1 MNDLFDIIEDNK
13 KTSQPIQKPYKNLN
27 TKKLVK
33 KNNSYTAEN
42 ITILEGLE
50 PVRKRPGMYIG
61 GIDSKALHHLFNEV
75 IDNCVDEVVAGYAD
89 TIDIVLDQNNTITVS
104 DNGRGIPIDPHP
116 KQPNKSALEIIMTT
130 LHAGG
135 KFDNDSYKTSGGLHG
150 VGISVVNALSEH
162 LTVEVIR
169 DKNLYIQEYKF
180 GKPVTKLEKKGVTKS
195 NDGTSITF
203 KPDYTIFDPTIN
215 FEATE
220 IIEIIKTKAY
230 LVGGLK
236 INWHNKT
243 EHNPELQSLSFYYP
257 NGINDFVNEDIDKKY
272 LLIPNTFSGSSTTK
286 SKDGKVEW
294 SLLWSA
300 SDKNK
305 FKSFCNTIPT
315 IYGGTHE
322 NAFKSAI
329 LKSIKNYAEIIGIRN
344 SKIITL
350 DDIVSCMDGV
360 LSIFINEPEFQGQTK
375 EKLSSKIATTITGSI
390 IADNFD
396 HWLSENSSEAE
407 KLINFFIS
415 TANSRISKKY
425 EKDLNRKSALRKL
438 RLPGKLADCLE
449 EKAEGTELFIVE
461 GDSAGGSAKQ
471 ARDKKYQAVL
481 PLRGKILNVANSS
494 AQKYYQNQQLKDL
507 VQALGCGTSD
517 KYSDENLRYEK
528 VIIMT
533 DADVDGAHIA
543 ALLITFFFKEM
554 PQLIVNNHLFIAA
567 PPLYKITGGNNI
579 VYAIDDNDREMI
591 IEKQFKKS
599 KVEISRFKGLGEML
613 PNQLRDTTM
622 NKETRKL
629 IQVSIHNSPMEYYE
643 LIIDQLMGSK
653 ADARFK
659 FIQENANFYTNT

>member
-1 MNDLFDIIEDNK
+1 MNDLFDIIEDDK
-13 KTSQPIQKPYKNLN
+13 KASQPIQKPSKNIN
-27 TKKLVK
+27 TKKPST

-61 GIDSKALHHLFNEV
+61 GVDSKALHHLFNEV
-75 IDNCVDEVVAGYAD
+75 IDNCVDEVVAGFAD
-89 TIDIVLDQNNTITVS
+89 AIDVVLDHDNIITIS

-135 KFDNDSYKTSGGLHG
+135 KFDNESYKTSGGLHG

-162 LTVEVIR
+162 LKVQVVR
-169 DKNLYIQEYKF
+169 DKNLYIQEYEL
-180 GKPVTKLEKKGVTKS
+180 GKPVTKLEKKGSTKA

-215 FEATE
+215 FEASE

-236 INWHNKT
+236 INWQNNT
-243 EHNPELQSLSFYYP
+243 DPDPELQSLSFYYP
-257 NGINDFVNEDIDKKY
+257 NGINDFVNEELDKKN
-272 LLIPNTFSGSSTTK
+272 LLIPNTFFGSSTTK

-300 SDKNK
+300 GDKNK
-305 FKSFCNTIPT
+305 LKSFCNTIPT

-322 NAFKSAI
+322 TAFKSAI

-375 EKLSSKIATTITGSI
+375 EKLSSKNATTITSSI

-415 TANSRISKKY
+415 TANSRISKKH

-517 KYSDENLRYEK
+517 NYTDENLRYEK

-554 PQLIVNNHLFIAA
+554 PQLIVNNHLFLAV

-579 VYAIDDNDREMI
+579 LYAIDDNDREMI
-591 IEKQFKKS
+591 IEKKFKKS

-622 NKETRKL
+622 KKETRKL
-629 IQVSIHNSPMEYYE
+629 VQVSINNSPIEYYE

-659 FIQENANFYTNT
+659 FIQENANFYANT

>member
-1 MNDLFDIIEDNK
+1 W
-13 KTSQPIQKPYKNLN
+13 
-27 TKKLVK
+27 
-33 KNNSYTAEN
+33 
-42 ITILEGLE
+42 
-50 PVRKRPGMYIG
+50 
-61 GIDSKALHHLFNEV
+61 
-75 IDNCVDEVVAGYAD
+75 
-89 TIDIVLDQNNTITVS
+89 QNNT
-104 DNGRGIPIDPHP
+104 DP
-116 KQPNKSALEIIMTT
+116 
-130 LHAGG
+130 
-135 KFDNDSYKTSGGLHG
+135 D
-150 VGISVVNALSEH
+150 
-162 LTVEVIR
+162 
-169 DKNLYIQEYKF
+169 
-180 GKPVTKLEKKGVTKS
+180 
-195 NDGTSITF
+195 
-203 KPDYTIFDPTIN
+203 
-215 FEATE
+215 
-220 IIEIIKTKAY
+220 
-230 LVGGLK
+230 
-236 INWHNKT
+236 
-243 EHNPELQSLSFYYP
+243 PELQSLSFYYP
-257 NGINDFVNEDIDKKY
+257 NGINDFVNEELDKKN
-272 LLIPNTFSGSSTTK
+272 LLIPNTFFGSSTTK

-300 SDKNK
+300 GDKNK
-305 FKSFCNTIPT
+305 LKSFCNTIPT

-322 NAFKSAI
+322 TAFKSAI

-375 EKLSSKIATTITGSI
+375 EKLSSKNATTITSSI

-415 TANSRISKKY
+415 TANSRISKKH
-425 EKDLNRKSALRKL
+425 EKDFNRKSALRKL

-507 VQALGCGTSD
+507 VQTLGCGTSD
-517 KYSDENLRYEK
+517 NYTDENLRYEK

-554 PQLIVNNHLFIAA
+554 PQLIVNNHLFLAV

-579 VYAIDDNDREMI
+579 LYAIDDNDREMI
-591 IEKQFKKS
+591 IEKKFKKS

-622 NKETRKL
+622 KKETRKL
-629 IQVSIHNSPMEYYE
+629 VQVSINNSPIEYYE

-659 FIQENANFYTNT
+659 FIQENANFYANT

>member
-1 MNDLFDIIEDNK
+1 MNDLFDIIEDDK
-13 KTSQPIQKPYKNLN
+13 KASQPIQKPSKNIN
-27 TKKLVK
+27 TKKPST

-61 GIDSKALHHLFNEV
+61 GVDSKALHHLFNEV
-75 IDNCVDEVVAGYAD
+75 IDNCVDEVVAGFAD
-89 TIDIVLDQNNTITVS
+89 AIDVVLDHDNIITIS

-135 KFDNDSYKTSGGLHG
+135 KFDNESYKTSGGLHG

-162 LTVEVIR
+162 LKVQVVR
-169 DKNLYIQEYKF
+169 DKNLYIQEYEL
-180 GKPVTKLEKKGVTKS
+180 GKPVTKLEKKGATKA

-215 FEATE
+215 FEASE

-236 INWHNKT
+236 INWQNNT
-243 EHNPELQSLSFYYP
+243 DPDPELQSLSFYYP
-257 NGINDFVNEDIDKKY
+257 NGINDFVNEELDKKN
-272 LLIPNTFSGSSTTK
+272 LLIPNTFFGSSITK

-300 SDKNK
+300 GDKNK
-305 FKSFCNTIPT
+305 LKSFCNTIPT

-322 NAFKSAI
+322 TAFKSAI

-375 EKLSSKIATTITGSI
+375 EKLSSKNATTITSSI

-415 TANSRISKKY
+415 TANSRISKKH

-517 KYSDENLRYEK
+517 NYTDENLRYEK

-554 PQLIVNNHLFIAA
+554 PQLIVNNHLFLAV

-579 VYAIDDNDREMI
+579 LYAIDDNDREMI
-591 IEKQFKKS
+591 IEKKFKKS

-622 NKETRKL
+622 KKETRKL
-629 IQVSIHNSPMEYYE
+629 VQVSINNSPIEYYE

-659 FIQENANFYTNT
+659 FIQENANFYANT

>member
-1 MNDLFDIIEDNK
+1 MNDLFDIIEDDK
-13 KTSQPIQKPYKNLN
+13 KASQPIQKPSKNIN
-27 TKKLVK
+27 TKKPST

-61 GIDSKALHHLFNEV
+61 GVDSKALHHLFNEV
-75 IDNCVDEVVAGYAD
+75 IDNCVDEVVAGFAD
-89 TIDIVLDQNNTITVS
+89 AIDVVLDHDNIITIS

-135 KFDNDSYKTSGGLHG
+135 KFDNESYKTSGGLHG

-162 LTVEVIR
+162 LKVQVVR
-169 DKNLYIQEYKF
+169 DKNLYTQEYEL
-180 GKPVTKLEKKGVTKS
+180 GKPVTKLEKKGVTKA

-215 FEATE
+215 FEASE

-236 INWHNKT
+236 INWQNNT
-243 EHNPELQSLSFYYP
+243 DPDPELQSLSFYYP
-257 NGINDFVNEDIDKKY
+257 NGINDFVNEELDKKN
-272 LLIPNTFSGSSTTK
+272 LLIPNTFFGSSTTK

-300 SDKNK
+300 GDKNK
-305 FKSFCNTIPT
+305 LKSFCNTIPT

-322 NAFKSAI
+322 TAFKSAI

-375 EKLSSKIATTITGSI
+375 EKLSSKNATTITSSI

-415 TANSRISKKY
+415 TANSRISKKH

-517 KYSDENLRYEK
+517 NYTDENLRYEK

-554 PQLIVNNHLFIAA
+554 PQLIVNNHLFLAV

-579 VYAIDDNDREMI
+579 LYAIDDNDREMI
-591 IEKQFKKS
+591 IEKKFKKS

-622 NKETRKL
+622 KKETRKL
-629 IQVSIHNSPMEYYE
+629 VQVSINNSPIEYYE

-659 FIQENANFYTNT
+659 FIQENANFYANT

>member
-1 MNDLFDIIEDNK
+1 MNDLFDIIEDDK
-13 KTSQPIQKPYKNLN
+13 KTSQPIQKPSKNIN
-27 TKKLVK
+27 TKKPSK

-61 GIDSKALHHLFNEV
+61 GVDSKALHHLFNEV

-89 TIDIVLDQNNTITVS
+89 TIDVVLDPDNIITIS

-162 LTVEVIR
+162 LKVQVIR
-169 DKNLYIQEYKF
+169 DKKLYIQEYKL
-180 GKPVTKLEKKGVTKS
+180 GKPVTKLDKKGATKS

-215 FEATE
+215 FEANE

-236 INWHNKT
+236 INWQNNT
-243 EHNPELQSLSFYYP
+243 EPDLELQSQSFYYP
-257 NGINDFVNEDIDKKY
+257 NGINDFVNEELDKKN

-300 SDKNK
+300 GDKNK
-305 FKSFCNTIPT
+305 LKSFCNTIPT

-360 LSIFINEPEFQGQTK
+360 LSIFIDEPEFQGQTK
-375 EKLSSKIATTITGSI
+375 EKLSSKIATTITSSI

-415 TANSRISKKY
+415 TANSRISKKH

-461 GDSAGGSAKQ
+461 GDLLV
-471 ARDKKYQAVL
+471 D
-481 PLRGKILNVANSS
+481 
-494 AQKYYQNQQLKDL
+494 QQSKRE
-507 VQALGCGTSD
+507 T
-517 KYSDENLRYEK
+517 KNIK
-528 VIIMT
+528 P
-533 DADVDGAHIA
+533 
-543 ALLITFFFKEM
+543 FF
-554 PQLIVNNHLFIAA
+554 H
-567 PPLYKITGGNNI
+567 
-579 VYAIDDNDREMI
+579 
-591 IEKQFKKS
+591 
-599 KVEISRFKGLGEML
+599 
-613 PNQLRDTTM
+613 
-622 NKETRKL
+622 
-629 IQVSIHNSPMEYYE
+629 
-643 LIIDQLMGSK
+643 
-653 ADARFK
+653 
-659 FIQENANFYTNT
+659 

>member
-1 MNDLFDIIEDNK
+1 MNDLFDIIENDK
-13 KTSQPIQKPYKNLN
+13 KTSQPIQKTTKNIN
-27 TKKLVK
+27 TKKPSK
-33 KNNSYTAEN
+33 KYNSYTAEN

-61 GIDSKALHHLFNEV
+61 GVDSKALHHLFNEV

-89 TIDIVLDQNNTITVS
+89 TIDVVLDHDNIITIS

-162 LTVEVIR
+162 LKVQVVR
-169 DKNLYIQEYKF
+169 DKKLYIQEYEL
-180 GKPVTKLEKKGVTKS
+180 GKPVTKLDKKGTTKS

-215 FEATE
+215 FEASE

-236 INWHNKT
+236 INWQNNT
-243 EHNPELQSLSFYYP
+243 EPDPELQSQSFYYP
-257 NGINDFVNEDIDKKY
+257 NGIDDFVNEELEKKN
-272 LLIPNTFSGSSTTK
+272 LLIANTFSGSSTTK

-300 SDKNK
+300 GDKNK
-305 FKSFCNTIPT
+305 LKSFCNTIPT

-375 EKLSSKIATTITGSI
+375 EKLSSKSATTITSSI
-390 IADNFD
+390 ISDNFD

-415 TANSRISKKY
+415 TANSRISKKH

-517 KYSDENLRYEK
+517 NYTDENLRYEK

-554 PQLIVNNHLFIAA
+554 PQLIVNNHLFLAV

-579 VYAIDDNDREMI
+579 LYAIDDHDREMI

-629 IQVSIHNSPMEYYE
+629 VQVSINNSPIEYYE

-659 FIQENANFYTNT
+659 FIQENANFYANT

>member
-1 MNDLFDIIEDNK
+1 MNDLFDIIEDDK
-13 KTSQPIQKPYKNLN
+13 KASQPIQKPSKNIN
-27 TKKLVK
+27 TKKPSI

-61 GIDSKALHHLFNEV
+61 GVDSKALHHLFNEV
-75 IDNCVDEVVAGYAD
+75 IDNCVDEVVAGFAD
-89 TIDIVLDQNNTITVS
+89 AIDVVLDHDNIITIS

-135 KFDNDSYKTSGGLHG
+135 KFDNESYKTSGGLHG

-162 LTVEVIR
+162 LKVQVVR
-169 DKNLYIQEYKF
+169 DKNLYIQEYEL
-180 GKPVTKLEKKGVTKS
+180 GKPVTKLEKKGATKA

-215 FEATE
+215 FEASE

-236 INWHNKT
+236 INWQNNT
-243 EHNPELQSLSFYYP
+243 EPDPELQSLSFYYP
-257 NGINDFVNEDIDKKY
+257 NGINDFVNEELDKKN
-272 LLIPNTFSGSSTTK
+272 LLIPNTFFGSSITK

-300 SDKNK
+300 GDKNNL
-305 FKSFCNTIPT
+305 KSFCNTIPT

-322 NAFKSAI
+322 TAFKSAI

-375 EKLSSKIATTITGSI
+375 EKLSSKNATTITSSI

-415 TANSRISKKY
+415 TANSRISKKH

-517 KYSDENLRYEK
+517 NYTDENLRYEK

-554 PQLIVNNHLFIAA
+554 PQLIVNNHLFLAV

-579 VYAIDDNDREMI
+579 LYAIDDNDREMI
-591 IEKQFKKS
+591 IEKKFKKS

-622 NKETRKL
+622 KKETRKL
-629 IQVSIHNSPMEYYE
+629 VQVSINNSPIEYYE

-659 FIQENANFYTNT
+659 FIQENANFYANT

>member
-1 MNDLFDIIEDNK
+1 MNDLFDIIEDDK
-13 KTSQPIQKPYKNLN
+13 KASQPVQKPSKNIN
-27 TKKLVK
+27 TKKPST

-61 GIDSKALHHLFNEV
+61 GVDSKALHHLFNEV
-75 IDNCVDEVVAGYAD
+75 IDNCVDEVVAGFAD
-89 TIDIVLDQNNTITVS
+89 AIDVVLDHDNIITIS

-135 KFDNDSYKTSGGLHG
+135 KFDNESYKTSGGLHG

-162 LTVEVIR
+162 LKVQVVR
-169 DKNLYIQEYKF
+169 DKNLYIQEYEL
-180 GKPVTKLEKKGVTKS
+180 GKPVTKLEKKGATKA

-215 FEATE
+215 FEASE

-236 INWHNKT
+236 INWQNNT
-243 EHNPELQSLSFYYP
+243 DPDPELQSLSFYYP
-257 NGINDFVNEDIDKKY
+257 NGINDFVNEELDKKN
-272 LLIPNTFSGSSTTK
+272 LLIPNAFFGSSTTK

-300 SDKNK
+300 GDKNK
-305 FKSFCNTIPT
+305 LKSFCNTIPT

-322 NAFKSAI
+322 TAFKSAI

-350 DDIVSCMDGV
+350 DDIISCMDGV

-375 EKLSSKIATTITGSI
+375 EKLSSKNATTITSSI

-415 TANSRISKKY
+415 TANSRISKKH

-449 EKAEGTELFIVE
+449 EKAVGTELFIVE

-517 KYSDENLRYEK
+517 NYTDENLRYEK

-554 PQLIVNNHLFIAA
+554 PQLIVNNHLFLAV

-579 VYAIDDNDREMI
+579 LYAIDDNDREMI
-591 IEKQFKKS
+591 IEKKFKKS

-622 NKETRKL
+622 KKETRKL
-629 IQVSIHNSPMEYYE
+629 VQVSINNSPIEYYE

-659 FIQENANFYTNT
+659 FIQENANFYANT